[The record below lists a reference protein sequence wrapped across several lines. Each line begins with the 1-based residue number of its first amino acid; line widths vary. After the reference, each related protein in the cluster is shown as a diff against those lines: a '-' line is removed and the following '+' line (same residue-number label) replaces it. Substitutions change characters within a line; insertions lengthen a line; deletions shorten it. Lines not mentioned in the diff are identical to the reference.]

1 MATETARLVEM
12 AGTQRLPADMR
23 RGETRDETS
32 ILRVLEAAVYEYTK
46 GIPAKD
52 LHDKK
57 KTSIMYEE
65 ISHILNQFDC
75 TIKKIFQEAWKILLC
90 GEGMDPKKLLE
101 TIASV
106 TCNRTLQHYITSQL
120 RTPAKYKETLKRIL
134 HLGGSFESL
143 FEEVGLNTVEL
154 AQKAHRIASDAKLC
168 ASLGSMIDAET
179 FTTDSDAIVQQ
190 FYKLISEVQNDL
202 HRNEYYN
209 KFLLKLISIKSISL
223 EMITILVQVYCFF
236 VTTEPIRTVDPRIAK
251 YLATN
256 PIDFF
261 RHQVQYM
268 PLKLQPNSNFKREG
282 FRLDSWQEESL
293 QAIDK
298 GHNIFMS
305 ARTSAGKSQLSTYAS
320 RNNDKVWFIVPT
332 DPLVYQ
338 IGGINLASFMEFELR
353 KGAIKKNVRLETDFM
368 SYTRFPQ
375 ADNIIVATPHQMVR
389 LIQEKQVKIPNYII
403 LDEFHNLVHPTLGSY
418 YEYLLKFAGFHRIPL
433 MALSA
438 TIPNFEEVRDW
449 LTRLLPGPLFAVNLQ
464 KRFFNQKRMTFRV
477 TEGEVELTPINPL
490 NHMTI
495 KQIRL
500 PTFQQIGLYPQEIL
514 SLYESLPGVPRV
526 DGSIPR
532 LVSLDEMER
541 LELDLFAYLK
551 KQEDVVLEKIISDH
565 PVSSDNLTLYQLY
578 NFLRGVTIKPM
589 IIFKMD
595 SLACF
600 TLFAKFVKMIQAYNK
615 AVYGGFNG
623 DKHIIKEYLEEVD
636 KLEDSCKMTVSEE
649 EDMEDKKSAMKELPF
664 NSKYKPRL
672 YAFYDTFLEE
682 TQKEFTT
689 FNEEYGANL
698 TYEAVLK
705 LRQKHVRNE
714 KKHTYESISVRN
726 TYSIHRDAMIAR
738 TDGSNMKD
746 IRNKIN
752 DELLF
757 QLGQTCEWKE
767 YEDEFSDFNK
777 ITVTRTRLIYR
788 PKEQKWE
795 EREKETKTIG
805 HKTHEWSVNPYS
817 FDDVHTLRHEEIV
830 AKIGSQSFIAYKY
843 NYNIDYEHPVLVGI
857 ECGLLFYNQM
867 MNPALTRICQQLI
880 SKHPLIILSDHSLAV
895 GINYPIKTVLLLG
908 GLKDEPV
915 EEIDNTLAHQAM
927 GRAGRRGLD
936 AEGIVIYSGVNITKI
951 LTPDYHFVRRNPPE
965 AMVPLLPKE
974 DAFKKFVLSEAL

>member
-12 AGTQRLPADMR
+12 AGSQRLPVDMR
-23 RGETRDETS
+23 RGETRDES
-32 ILRVLEAAVYEYTK
+32 GVLRVLEAAVYEYTK
-46 GIPAKD
+46 EIPAKD

-65 ISHILNQFDC
+65 ISRILNQFDC
-75 TIKKIFQEAWKILLC
+75 TLKGIFQQAWKHLLC
-90 GEGMDPKKLLE
+90 GDSVDPKTLLE
-101 TIASV
+101 PIALV

-120 RTPAKYKETLKRIL
+120 RTPAKYKETLKRVL

-168 ASLGSMIDAET
+168 ATLDSFIETET
-179 FTTDSDAIVQQ
+179 FTTDPDAIVQQ
-190 FYKLISEVQNDL
+190 FYKLIRGVQSDL

-209 KFLLKLISIKSISL
+209 KFLIKLVTMKSISVQ
-223 EMITILVQVYCFF
+223 MITIFVQVYCFF
-236 VTTEPIRTVDPRIAK
+236 MTSELIRTIHPCILK
-251 YLATN
+251 YLAAN

-261 RHQVQYM
+261 RHQVQHM
-268 PLKLQPNSNFKREG
+268 PLKLQPNSNFKQEG
-282 FRLDSWQEESL
+282 FRLDPWQEESL

-298 GHNIFMS
+298 CHNIFMS

-338 IGGINLASFMEFELR
+338 IGGINLASFMEFELK
-353 KGAIKKNVRLETDFM
+353 KGVIKKNVRLETDFM
-368 SYTRFPQ
+368 SYKRFPQ

-389 LIQEKQVKIPNYII
+389 LIQEKQVKNPNYII
-403 LDEFHNLVHPTLGSY
+403 LDEFHNLVNPTLGPY

-477 TEGEVELTPINPL
+477 TEGGVELTPINPL
-490 NHMTI
+490 NHLTI

-526 DGSIPR
+526 DGTIPR
-532 LVSLDEMER
+532 LVSLDEMEH
-541 LELDLFAYLK
+541 LELDLFTYLK
-551 KQEDVVLEKIISDH
+551 KQEDAVLGKIISDH

-589 IIFKMD
+589 IIFKMN

-600 TLFAKFVKMIQAYNK
+600 TLFANFVKMIQAYNK

-623 DKHIIKEYLEEVD
+623 DKHIIKEYLEEID

-649 EDMEDKKSAMKELPF
+649 ENAEDKRSAMKELLF

-682 TQKEFTT
+682 TKKDFKE
-689 FNEEYGANL
+689 FNEEYGADL
-698 TYEAVLK
+698 SYDAVLK
-705 LRQKHVRNE
+705 IRQKHVRNE
-714 KKHTYESISVRN
+714 KKHNYESIAVRN

-738 TDGSNMKD
+738 TDGSDMKE

-757 QLGQTCEWKE
+757 QLGQTCKWEEYKE
-767 YEDEFSDFNK
+767 EFSDFNK
-777 ITVTRTRLIYR
+777 ITVTRTRLIYI
-788 PKEQKWE
+788 PKEQKWQE
-795 EREKETKTIG
+795 KEKETKLIAS
-805 HKTHEWSVNPYS
+805 KTSEWGMLPYT
-817 FDDVHTLRHEEIV
+817 FDDLYTLKHEEIV
-830 AKIGSQSFIAYKY
+830 AKISPQSFVAYRYKY
-843 NYNIDYEHPVLVGI
+843 KIDYEHPVLVGI
-857 ECGLLFYNQM
+857 ECGLLFYNER

-880 SKHPLIILSDHSLAV
+880 SKYPLIVLSDHSLAV

-951 LTPDYHFVRRNPPE
+951 LTPDYHFVRRNPPK
-965 AMVPLLPKE
+965 AMVPLLPKD
-974 DAFKKFVLSEAL
+974 DAFKKFVLTEAL